1 MLNFFFKTTH
11 YFTNGQI
18 QFEDEYVFL
27 ANNVIRYQHLN
38 LDKRLV
44 FNPKLKPWYTIYN
57 YNNLSYIKK
66 YIDSDKA
73 FTEEEISF
81 GRWHV
86 EGTENELEFKRKL
99 TLNKLEAIEFLFYKR
114 RYSEHKY
121 NLIAIDN
128 SFLEGCIDDKYINN
142 LPISFNRIC
151 GQSNENYGVIA
162 QKSII
167 KVNRVVKEIAM

>member
-1 MLNFFFKTTH
+1 M
-11 YFTNGQI
+11 
-18 QFEDEYVFL
+18 FL
-27 ANNVIRYQHLN
+27 ANNVIRYQRLN

-66 YIDSDKA
+66 YIDSDKT
-73 FTEEEISF
+73 FTEGEISF

-99 TLNKLEAIEFLFYKR
+99 THNKLEAIEFLFYKR

-128 SFLEGCIDDKYINN
+128 SFLAGCIDDKYINN
-142 LPISFNRIC
+142 LPISSNRIC
-151 GQSNENYGVIA
+151 RKTYENYGLMA

-167 KVNRVVKEIAM
+167 IENRVVKEIAM